1 MLVQV
6 RVKLENRRR
15 AQSLVESVKKRFKP
29 TKSRIITRDSI
40 KRYIQNH
47 YREKFKTGLLRAI
60 NIGFFFGLIS
70 GIIIQQILLRT
81 GHLGDNSYT
90 FSFAAII
97 SIAVF
102 ATALSAIFFV
112 INKEKM
118 PSMSVYDVNDNEAL
132 AIISIERDKLDLV
145 IKVINEVDP
154 LSVRVV

>member
-6 RVKLENRRR
+6 RVKLENKRR
-15 AQSLVESVKKRFKP
+15 AQSLVESVRKRFKP

-40 KRYIQNH
+40 KSYIQNH

-70 GIIIQQILLRT
+70 GVIIQQILLRT
-81 GHLGDNSYT
+81 DNLGDNSFT
-90 FSFAAII
+90 FSFAAIT

-118 PSMSVYDVNDNEAL
+118 PSMSVYDINDSEAL
-132 AIISIERDKLDLV
+132 AVISIEKDKLDSV
-145 IKVINEVDP
+145 IKAINEVDP